1 MEGKHFEVTSVKTT
15 MYIEYNGSVRLILPL
30 TET

>member
-1 MEGKHFEVTSVKTT
+1 MEGKHLEVTPMKIT
-15 MYIEYNGSVRLILPL
+15 MYIEYNGSVILILPL